1 MSGDQQS
8 AAPAQAG
15 VKQSAAERIASAS
28 AGAAQ
33 ARLSREAPPPDSVSG
48 EGRPGHAPSQEDIV
62 ASLPMHLR
70 PFVQVQDHAAH
81 YTPRDHAVWRFLMTA
96 LTRSLATTA
105 HPVYLEG
112 LAATGIALD
121 HIPSIDEMNACLARL
136 GWRAVVVDGFIPPA
150 IFMEFQALRVL
161 VIALDMRSVEH
172 LLYTP
177 APDIL
182 HESAG
187 HAPFLVDV
195 DYAEFLQR
203 FGEVGMKAIA
213 NRHDHELYEAVRA
226 LSILKED
233 PRSSATAVSEAEAA
247 LEELAAS
254 DQAPSEAAM
263 LTRLHWWTVEYG
275 LVGDVDDYR
284 LFGAGLLSS
293 LGESQSCLDDAA
305 VPKRPLT
312 VDAVAVPYDITR
324 SQPQLFVTRSCR
336 HMSQVLEEFAA
347 SMAYRRGGAEG
358 LARAR
363 DAGVVCTAEYDS
375 GVQISGVF
383 DEVLCDAVGNVSYLR
398 TRDATQLAWRGSELY
413 GHGTQAHGDG
423 FGAPVGFLK
432 EFSRCLSD
440 YSVDELRAHAIA
452 VGEEVVLEFLSGVT
466 VRGGLENILRQEQR
480 NLLLSFSDCTV
491 TAPDGRVLFEPAW
504 GRYDM
509 AVGGRIA
516 SVFGGVA
523 DRERFQLY
531 KPLPGSSAQPQAAAS
546 GLFEAYAKL
555 ARLAGTK
562 QTLPEKDSGWLT
574 DVLDAHP
581 QEWLLRAEMLRVG
594 SAVLPQPLLRDA
606 AAAIDEGIQDPLHRR
621 ALALVLP
628 DWFGA

>member
-1 MSGDQQS
+1 MHNQ
-8 AAPAQAG
+8 APTQAQ
-15 VKQSAAERIASAS
+15 V
-28 AGAAQ
+28 
-33 ARLSREAPPPDSVSG
+33 
-48 EGRPGHAPSQEDIV
+48 V
-62 ASLPMHLR
+62 ASLPAHLR
-70 PFVQVQDHAAH
+70 PFVKLQDHASQ

-96 LTRSLATTA
+96 LTRALADTA

-112 LAATGIALD
+112 LAKTGIALD
-121 HIPSIDEMNACLARL
+121 HIPSIDEMNRCLASI

-161 VIALDMRSVEH
+161 VIALEMRSVEH

-203 FGEVGMKAIA
+203 FGEIGMRAIA
-213 NRHDHELYEAVRA
+213 NRHDHEVYEAVRR

-233 PRSSATAVSEAEAA
+233 SGSDPAEIAAAESRLAA
-247 LEELAAS
+247 LSAAEVE
-254 DQAPSEAAM
+254 PSEAAL

-275 LVGDVDDYR
+275 LVGEPDDYR

-305 VPKRPLT
+305 VRKLPLT
-312 VDAVAVPYDITR
+312 VNAVETAYDITAT
-324 SQPQLFVTRSCR
+324 QPQLFVTRSCR

-347 SMAYRRGGAEG
+347 AMAFRRGGAES
-358 LARAR
+358 LRRAI
-363 DAGVVCTAEYDS
+363 DSGSVCTAEYDT
-375 GVQISGVF
+375 GVQVSGLHS
-383 DEVLCDAVGNVSYLR
+383 EVLCDAVGKAIYLR
-398 TRDATQLAWRGSELY
+398 TEGPTQLAWRGRELF
-413 GHGTQAHGDG
+413 GHGVDQHREG
-423 FGAPVGFLK
+423 FGSPVGLLK

-440 YSVDELRAHAIA
+440 YSIDELKAHRIAIGA
-452 VGEEVVLEFLSGVT
+452 RVTLEFLSGVT
-466 VRGGLENILRQEQR
+466 VSGVLEDILRAEQR

-491 TAPDGRVLFEPAW
+491 TALDGRVLFAPDW

-509 AVGGRIA
+509 AVGARIS

-523 DRERFQLY
+523 DRERYQLY
-531 KPLPGSSAQPQAAAS
+531 KPLPHSSSVPAQPPADLLA
-546 GLFEAYAKL
+546 AYATIAALPADGTLGEATL
-555 ARLAGTK
+555 APVIG
-562 QTLPEKDSGWLT
+562 G
-574 DVLDAHP
+574 LDAHP
-581 QEWLLRAEMLRVG
+581 GEWLLRVE
-594 SAVLPQPLLRDA
+594 LLRSAGDRLPPSLRRRCL
-606 AAAIDEGIQDPLHRR
+606 DELADHDCEPQQRR

-628 DWFGA
+628 ELAAGG